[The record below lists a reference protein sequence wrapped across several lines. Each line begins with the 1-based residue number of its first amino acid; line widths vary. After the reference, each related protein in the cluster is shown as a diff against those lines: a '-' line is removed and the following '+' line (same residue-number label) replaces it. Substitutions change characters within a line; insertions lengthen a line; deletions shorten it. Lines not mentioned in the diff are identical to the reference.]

1 MIRPSNYKATA
12 ANIVKT
18 LKKRWVTH
26 KIPSVD
32 KSYFENVH
40 TMVLVS
46 VFPRSG
52 STLLGYLLTA
62 HRNMI
67 VANEP
72 MHGKNLYSEVPFMDL
87 LNYILY
93 TDKLRFENAEPIKL
107 SETSPETTA
116 LSDNEVKRYYNKAER
131 YKFVPNQWQA
141 RCESLHVIGIK
152 NSSKLARDLLNG
164 DTFEKFRENLKK
176 SGIRRLKFIFT
187 VRNPYDMITTG
198 VVYRKNNPKLGP
210 ISEKEIYRMLDKRL
224 KGQFLKRNETA
235 ARLFELME
243 PRDIFLNRHED
254 MVAAPA
260 EQLNKLCEF
269 LNVPALP
276 DYLKDCAS
284 IVHENPNKSRYE
296 LEWSEEQ
303 KAKMAEII
311 EKYHFLT
318 GYSWD
323 S

>member
-1 MIRPSNYKATA
+1 MIKPSNYKATA
-12 ANIVKT
+12 ANIVKA
-18 LKKRWVTH
+18 LKKRWVPH

-32 KSYFENVH
+32 KAYFENVH

-72 MHGKNLYSEVPFMDL
+72 IDKESLYSEVPFMDL

-93 TDKLRFENAEPIKL
+93 TDKLRFEDAIKL
-107 SETSPETTA
+107 SEASPETTA
-116 LSDNEVKRYYNKAER
+116 LSNNKVRRYYDQAER

-152 NSSKLARDLLNG
+152 NSLGLVKNLCSE
-164 DTFEKFRENLKK
+164 DTFEKFRARLKK
-176 SGIRRLKFIFT
+176 SGIRRLKFILT

-198 VVYRKNNPKLGP
+198 VVYRKNNPKFGP

-224 KGQFLKRNETA
+224 KGQLILQCEMATK
-235 ARLFELME
+235 LFGLME
-243 PRDIFLNRHED
+243 PRDIFLSRHED
-254 MVAAPA
+254 LVAAPA
-260 EQLNKLCEF
+260 EQLSKLCEF

-296 LEWSEEQ
+296 LEWSEER
-303 KAKMAEII
+303 KAKMSEII
-311 EKYHFLT
+311 EKYNFLA